1 MKRRSKK
8 RRGKSRKTKI
18 KRASGRAVFGGRG
31 GIRLS

>member
-1 MKRRSKK
+1 MKRRKK

-18 KRASGRAVFGGRG
+18 KRASGRSAFQGRG